1 MMNVRSQVWSH
12 LNHVSG
18 QLRVKS
24 SVKLVSQVLGEVS
37 IQVRDNLSIQVRYQI
52 SDQVKENIKLW

>member
-1 MMNVRSQVWSH
+1 MNVRSQVWSH

-37 IQVRDNLSIQVRYQI
+37 IQIPYNLSIQVRYQI
-52 SDQVKENIKLW
+52 SEQVKENIKLW